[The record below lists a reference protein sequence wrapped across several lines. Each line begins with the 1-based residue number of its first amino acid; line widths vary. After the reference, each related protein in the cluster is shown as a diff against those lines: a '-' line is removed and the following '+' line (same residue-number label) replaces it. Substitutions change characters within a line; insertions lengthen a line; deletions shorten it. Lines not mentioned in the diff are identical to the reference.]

1 MESEIPIYI
10 LKPVIVVYYF
20 LLFFM
25 KLIFS
30 KIVLAEICHE
40 SSHPTLFF
48 FFGKTIYLLLAALGL
63 YCCARA
69 FSSCGEQRLLSAQVC
84 RLLIAVSPLVVV
96 VNLLAPEACGIFL
109 DQKDHSL

>member
-40 SSHPTLFF
+40 SSHPTLF